1 MRGYARVVA
10 GNLVIATLCLLPGPI
25 GLAVAYSAWN
35 EGESWAW
42 IALVVGLVCTLCI
55 PFAALKAARGDFP
68 RITRGDRV
76 KDRVKE
82 RGKGAGTPR
91 ADDAFVIWG
100 PRSPTGHPRAR
111 LARADV
117 LEASLVRYA
126 PEGEATFTTCYGDY
140 TPDEFTPLVRL
151 RLRVH
156 GAEGAV
162 GAGPAGEREGAERGA
177 AATGFEITGEWRVP
191 ALFLSAVT
199 AGRLAVLVGP
209 AGEGESGSDGGSG
222 AESEGGSGAGA
233 VPVDSSGSPSATPS
247 DHPSDHP
254 SELRAHG
261 PVVPLWPRSALLA
274 GTRTCRV
281 IDLDGRVT
289 DVTRHP
295 VRQLRQMRV
304 SRSVGGV
311 ELVGDTIDLR
321 RLDPHTAARY
331 TAVAEQDRAFPEDR
345 APVTEPGEEARW
357 IVDRLPGAPAAFG
370 SVPRRWSRRG
380 GVLVL
385 GRFLEMRATHTFQD
399 HGPVLHTVLRLQ
411 PADGTPP
418 FDVTRRLTVP
428 LDYLAVLHRTREV
441 VLRAAPTGSSYD
453 VDWARTNLLAGTT
466 AAAAITPDGRE
477 LPLAGRPDVIW
488 SLMNLLA
495 AHGLSNR
502 GPVLDLRERRM
513 SAVAGPALEVLR
525 RASAVPAPGAS
536 AGASAGPSA

>member
-1 MRGYARVVA
+1 MRSYARVVA

-25 GLAVAYSAWN
+25 GLAVAYSAWD

-42 IALVVGLVCTLCI
+42 IAFVVGLVCTLCI

-68 RITRGDRV
+68 RITRR
-76 KDRVKE
+76 DRVKE
-82 RGKGAGTPR
+82 RTKERGKRREKGAGAPR

-100 PRSPTGHPRAR
+100 PCSPTGHPRAR
-111 LARADV
+111 LVRADV

-156 GAEGAV
+156 GAEDADGTEDRV
-162 GAGPAGEREGAERGA
+162 GAGPAGEREGAERVDA
-177 AATGFEITGEWRVP
+177 APGFEITGEWRVP

-209 AGEGESGSDGGSG
+209 AGEG
-222 AESEGGSGAGA
+222 GA
-233 VPVDSSGSPSATPS
+233 VPVDSSGSPSET
-247 DHPSDHP
+247 PSDHP

-295 VRQLRQMRV
+295 VRQLRQMRI

-311 ELVGDTIDLR
+311 ELVGDTIDVR

-331 TAVAEQDRAFPEDR
+331 TAVAAQDRAFPEDR

-380 GVLVL
+380 GVLVR

-502 GPVLDLRERRM
+502 GAVLDLRERRM

-525 RASAVPAPGAS
+525 GASAVPAAS
-536 AGASAGPSA
+536 ASASASASPSA